1 MQIIKSSNID
11 FINNSKF
18 TIFLSSALILASIFS
33 LIINDGPELSIDFK
47 GGTLIAV
54 KYTKP
59 VNINDLRSNLKSVNI
74 SGQNFDFSS
83 AEIKH
88 FGNESSVAL
97 RIANIENEPENFSSQ
112 LIEILKNSYP
122 DGYPKNKNDFI
133 LSIGKVSPKVG
144 SELSGKAIMAI
155 IYAISLILIY
165 ISLRFEFVFA
175 IGAIAAIAHDVT
187 ITLGI
192 FSILGYEI
200 SLPVVAA
207 FLTIVGYSLNDTI
220 VIFDRIREN
229 LKTLKKDSI
238 VDTVN
243 KSINESL
250 SRTIV
255 TSLTTFFVVL
265 ILYFFGGE
273 VIRYFSF
280 ALIIGVLVGT
290 YSSIFVASLIVV
302 YMQPKNWFYYNI
314 IIIKIKKLEFSI
326 VHSQFGDFG
335 IFIRYN
341 TLTNIVL
348 PNALKFIEAIPSENK
363 SAFMMKVRSQ
373 LNQYFKGIRQS
384 FDLKVEL
391 NMSTF
396 FISTLEEV
404 KKIPYG
410 FTRSYKDIASNIKS
424 HKGYRAVANANARNP
439 IPIIIPCHR
448 VIKSNGDFGEYG
460 GGSILKKKLLE
471 FEKDIF
477 FSKPN

>member
-1 MQIIKSSNID
+1 MQIIKNSNID

-33 LIINDGPELSIDFK
+33 LIINNGPELSIDFK

-54 KYTKP
+54 NYTKP
-59 VNINDLRSNLKSVNI
+59 VNINDLRSKLESVNI

-112 LIEILKNSYP
+112 LIEVLKNSFP

-155 IYAISLILIY
+155 IYAITLILIY
-165 ISLRFEFVFA
+165 ISLRFEFIFA

-229 LKTLKKDSI
+229 LKTIKKDSI
-238 VDTVN
+238 ISTVN

-302 YMQPKNWFYYNI
+302 YMQPK
-314 IIIKIKKLEFSI
+314 
-326 VHSQFGDFG
+326 
-335 IFIRYN
+335 
-341 TLTNIVL
+341 
-348 PNALKFIEAIPSENK
+348 A
-363 SAFMMKVRSQ
+363 
-373 LNQYFKGIRQS
+373 
-384 FDLKVEL
+384 
-391 NMSTF
+391 
-396 FISTLEEV
+396 
-404 KKIPYG
+404 
-410 FTRSYKDIASNIKS
+410 
-424 HKGYRAVANANARNP
+424 
-439 IPIIIPCHR
+439 
-448 VIKSNGDFGEYG
+448 
-460 GGSILKKKLLE
+460 
-471 FEKDIF
+471 
-477 FSKPN
+477 

>member
-1 MQIIKSSNID
+1 MQIIKNSNID

-18 TIFLSSALILASIFS
+18 TILLSSALILASIFS
-33 LIINDGPELSIDFK
+33 LFINKGPELSIDFK

-54 KYTKP
+54 NYTKP
-59 VNINDLRSNLKSVNI
+59 VNINDLRSKLKTVNI
-74 SGQNFDFSS
+74 DGKNFDFSS

-97 RIANIENEPENFSSQ
+97 RIANIENEPENFSGK
-112 LIEILKNSYP
+112 LIEVLKNSFP

-155 IYAISLILIY
+155 IYAITLILIY

-229 LKTLKKDSI
+229 LKTIKKGSI
-238 VDTVN
+238 VGTVN

-265 ILYFFGGE
+265 ILFFFGGE

-290 YSSIFVASLIVV
+290 YSSIFVASLVVV
-302 YMQPKNWFYYNI
+302 YMQPK
-314 IIIKIKKLEFSI
+314 
-326 VHSQFGDFG
+326 
-335 IFIRYN
+335 
-341 TLTNIVL
+341 T
-348 PNALKFIEAIPSENK
+348 
-363 SAFMMKVRSQ
+363 
-373 LNQYFKGIRQS
+373 
-384 FDLKVEL
+384 
-391 NMSTF
+391 
-396 FISTLEEV
+396 
-404 KKIPYG
+404 
-410 FTRSYKDIASNIKS
+410 
-424 HKGYRAVANANARNP
+424 
-439 IPIIIPCHR
+439 
-448 VIKSNGDFGEYG
+448 
-460 GGSILKKKLLE
+460 
-471 FEKDIF
+471 
-477 FSKPN
+477 

>member
-1 MQIIKSSNID
+1 MQIIKISNID
-11 FINNSKF
+11 FINKSKL
-18 TIFLSSALILASIFS
+18 TIFLSIALILASIFS
-33 LIINDGPELSIDFK
+33 LIINNGPELSIDFK

-54 KYTKP
+54 NYTKP
-59 VNINDLRSNLKSVNI
+59 ININDLRSKLKSVNI
-74 SGQNFDFSS
+74 SGRNFDFSL

-88 FGNESSVAL
+88 FGSESSVAL

-112 LIEILKNSYP
+112 LIGVLKNSFP
-122 DGYPKNKNDFI
+122 DGYPKNKDDFI

-155 IYAISLILIY
+155 IYAVTLILIY

-229 LKTLKKDSI
+229 LKTIKKDSI
-238 VDTVN
+238 IDTVN

-265 ILYFFGGE
+265 ILYYFGGE

-302 YMQPKNWFYYNI
+302 YMQPK
-314 IIIKIKKLEFSI
+314 
-326 VHSQFGDFG
+326 
-335 IFIRYN
+335 
-341 TLTNIVL
+341 
-348 PNALKFIEAIPSENK
+348 A
-363 SAFMMKVRSQ
+363 
-373 LNQYFKGIRQS
+373 
-384 FDLKVEL
+384 
-391 NMSTF
+391 
-396 FISTLEEV
+396 
-404 KKIPYG
+404 
-410 FTRSYKDIASNIKS
+410 
-424 HKGYRAVANANARNP
+424 
-439 IPIIIPCHR
+439 
-448 VIKSNGDFGEYG
+448 
-460 GGSILKKKLLE
+460 
-471 FEKDIF
+471 
-477 FSKPN
+477 

>member
-11 FINNSKF
+11 FINKSKL

-33 LIINDGPELSIDFK
+33 LIINNGPELSIDFK
-47 GGTLIAV
+47 GGTLVAV
-54 KYTKP
+54 NYTKP
-59 VNINDLRSNLKSVNI
+59 VNINNLRSKLKSVNI

-88 FGNESSVAL
+88 FGNKSSVAL

-112 LIEILKNSYP
+112 LIEVLKNSFP

-155 IYAISLILIY
+155 IYAITLILIY

-192 FSILGYEI
+192 FSILGFEI

-229 LKTLKKDSI
+229 LKTIKKDSI
-238 VDTVN
+238 IDTVN
-243 KSINESL
+243 ISINESL

-273 VIRYFSF
+273 IIRYFSF

-302 YMQPKNWFYYNI
+302 YMQPK
-314 IIIKIKKLEFSI
+314 
-326 VHSQFGDFG
+326 
-335 IFIRYN
+335 
-341 TLTNIVL
+341 
-348 PNALKFIEAIPSENK
+348 A
-363 SAFMMKVRSQ
+363 
-373 LNQYFKGIRQS
+373 
-384 FDLKVEL
+384 
-391 NMSTF
+391 
-396 FISTLEEV
+396 
-404 KKIPYG
+404 
-410 FTRSYKDIASNIKS
+410 
-424 HKGYRAVANANARNP
+424 
-439 IPIIIPCHR
+439 
-448 VIKSNGDFGEYG
+448 
-460 GGSILKKKLLE
+460 
-471 FEKDIF
+471 
-477 FSKPN
+477 

>member
-1 MQIIKSSNID
+1 MQIIKNSNID

-18 TIFLSSALILASIFS
+18 TILLSSALILASIFS
-33 LIINDGPELSIDFK
+33 LVINKGPELSIDFK

-54 KYTKP
+54 NYTKP
-59 VNINDLRSNLKSVNI
+59 VNINDLRSKLKSVNI

-97 RIANIENEPENFSSQ
+97 RIANIENEPENFSGK
-112 LIEILKNSYP
+112 LIEVLKNSFP

-155 IYAISLILIY
+155 IYAITLILIY

-229 LKTLKKDSI
+229 LKTIKKGSI

-265 ILYFFGGE
+265 ILFFFGVE

-290 YSSIFVASLIVV
+290 YSSIFVASLVVV
-302 YMQPKNWFYYNI
+302 YMQPK
-314 IIIKIKKLEFSI
+314 
-326 VHSQFGDFG
+326 
-335 IFIRYN
+335 
-341 TLTNIVL
+341 T
-348 PNALKFIEAIPSENK
+348 
-363 SAFMMKVRSQ
+363 
-373 LNQYFKGIRQS
+373 
-384 FDLKVEL
+384 
-391 NMSTF
+391 
-396 FISTLEEV
+396 
-404 KKIPYG
+404 
-410 FTRSYKDIASNIKS
+410 
-424 HKGYRAVANANARNP
+424 
-439 IPIIIPCHR
+439 
-448 VIKSNGDFGEYG
+448 
-460 GGSILKKKLLE
+460 
-471 FEKDIF
+471 
-477 FSKPN
+477 